1 MILIW
6 DTETT
11 GLIKKW
17 LPAGHPDQPYLVQLG
32 CLLISDTGR
41 EVCSADLIVRPQG
54 WAIPEGAA
62 RVHGITTEIAT
73 EVGVPLATVLSVFA
87 QLRQN
92 AQEVVA
98 FNEEF
103 DSFIMRTAFSRH
115 GKNPS
120 HSGPDK
126 ITCAMRLASDIMKL
140 PPTAKMVAAGFD
152 KHKPPNLQEA
162 YKFFV
167 NDKGFEGA
175 HSAVVDCRAT
185 AEVLMEIR
193 RRERATSKEVPF

>member
-1 MILIW
+1 MIFIY

-11 GLIKKW
+11 GLNQKH

-32 CLLISDTGR
+32 CLLVSDTGR

-54 WAIPEGAA
+54 WTVPEGAA
-62 RVHGITTEIAT
+62 RIHGITTEIAA
-73 EVGVPLATVLSVFA
+73 EVGVPVATALSVFA

-103 DSFIMRTAFSRH
+103 DSFIIRTAFARF

-120 HSGPDK
+120 HRGPDK
-126 ITCAMRLASDIMKL
+126 ITCAMKLASDIMRL
-140 PPTAKMVAAGFD
+140 PPTARMRAAGFD

-162 YKFFV
+162 YKHFV
-167 NDKGFEGA
+167 DSKGFDGA

-185 AEVLMEIR
+185 AEVLLAIR
-193 RRERATSKEVPF
+193 KAETKEVLF